1 MIEGTIVKS
10 LSGFYTVT
18 SKEGI
23 FTCKGRG
30 VFRNQKITPL
40 VGDDVLFDITGDDT
54 GYIIEVKQRKNELIR
69 PPIANIS
76 QAIVVMSAIQPA
88 FSLLL
93 LDRFLVAFESENIRP
108 LIVITKLDLVD
119 EVLLKEIHAYQKQYE
134 SIGYHVELLS
144 LNDDE
149 WIPFI
154 KDYFKDEITVLT
166 GQSGVGKST
175 ILNRINPNLLIE
187 TGEISISLGRGK
199 HTTRH
204 VELIEING
212 GFVADT
218 PGFSSLELTKIE
230 QEQLGNYFIEMNHYI
245 PYCKFRGCLHDKEPK
260 CAVKQAYENDEIIPS
275 RYKNYVTFLQEIQS
289 RKPRY

>member
-23 FTCKGRG
+23 FTCKGRR

-54 GYIIEVKQRKNELIR
+54 RYIIEVKQRKNELIR

-119 EVLLKEIHAYQKQYE
+119 EVLLKEIQAYQKQYE
-134 SIGYHVELLS
+134 SIGYHVE
-144 LNDDE
+144 
-149 WIPFI
+149 
-154 KDYFKDEITVLT
+154 
-166 GQSGVGKST
+166 
-175 ILNRINPNLLIE
+175 
-187 TGEISISLGRGK
+187 
-199 HTTRH
+199 
-204 VELIEING
+204 
-212 GFVADT
+212 
-218 PGFSSLELTKIE
+218 
-230 QEQLGNYFIEMNHYI
+230 
-245 PYCKFRGCLHDKEPK
+245 
-260 CAVKQAYENDEIIPS
+260 
-275 RYKNYVTFLQEIQS
+275 
-289 RKPRY
+289 